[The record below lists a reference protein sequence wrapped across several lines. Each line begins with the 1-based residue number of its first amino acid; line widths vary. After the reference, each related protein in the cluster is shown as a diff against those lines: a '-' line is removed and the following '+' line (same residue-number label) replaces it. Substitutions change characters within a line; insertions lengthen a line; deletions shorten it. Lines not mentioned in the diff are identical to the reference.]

1 MEQII
6 IESCIK
12 RRQPLP
18 EAIANAPTIFKGLEP
33 YYIAFWE
40 LSTDR
45 SQGMGVGPIPWSAI
59 NEYAVRE
66 GLRGEGYEDLVDY
79 VRAMDRT
86 FLKFQR
92 EEEAKRRAADEAKRN
107 GPINQGRVVQRR

>member
-18 EAIANAPTIFKGLEP
+18 EAIASAPTIFKGLEP
-33 YYIAFWE
+33 YYVAFWE

-45 SQGMGVGPIPWSAI
+45 GQGMGVGPIPWSAI
-59 NEYAVRE
+59 NAYAIRE
-66 GLRGEGYEDLVDY
+66 ELVGEGYEDLLDY
-79 VRAMDRT
+79 VRALDRT

-92 EEEAKRRAADEAKRN
+92 EEEAKRHAAEEARRN
-107 GPINQGRVVQRR
+107 GPINQGRVVHR